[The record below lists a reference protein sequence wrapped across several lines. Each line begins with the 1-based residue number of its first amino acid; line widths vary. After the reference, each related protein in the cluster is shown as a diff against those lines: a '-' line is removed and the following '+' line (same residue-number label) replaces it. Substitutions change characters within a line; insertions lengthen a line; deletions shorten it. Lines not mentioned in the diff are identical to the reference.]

1 MNFSDK
7 IYKIFTKFFPS
18 IDFKFANHVN
28 QIVLNIKLVDF
39 CKITL

>member
-7 IYKIFTKFFPS
+7 IYKIFKKFLPS

-28 QIVLNIKLVDF
+28 QIVLDIKRVLIFV
-39 CKITL
+39 